1 MARKKAAR
9 RAPRH
14 GSTRA
19 TAKAA
24 RELRSQR
31 SLETRKARKASLAL
45 TLVKGD
51 GRFSRSR
58 AGQPFIILTG
68 LSGSGKSQAIRA
80 LEDLGYFC
88 VDNLPTTL
96 IPTLAKLSL
105 RAGGDIEKVAIVVD
119 VREGGFLSSFPK
131 IFRQLRKMP
140 KLNPVLIF
148 LEADHAALVR
158 RFSETRRPHPLAPD
172 RSVTEGIRD
181 ERSRLNV
188 IRDMADEIVDTS
200 DMTVHELRQF
210 FMGLSR
216 DRTRA
221 RLVITV
227 LSFGFKHGVPV
238 DADLVFDVR
247 CLPNPHFVPTLR
259 RRTGRDKAV
268 ADFLERDES
277 TRQFM
282 DRLEE
287 YVRYLVPFYVAE
299 GKSYLTI
306 AIGCTGGRHRSVM
319 IAERL
324 KRALGD
330 VGVARV
336 RVRHRDLAL
345 A

>member
-1 MARKKAAR
+1 MARRKAAR
-9 RAPRH
+9 R
-14 GSTRA
+14 
-19 TAKAA
+19 TAAA
-24 RELRSQR
+24 RPSPAARRETREMRSKR
-31 SLETRKARKASLAL
+31 SLDVRRARQASLKLSL
-45 TLVKGD
+45 TKGD
-51 GRFSRSR
+51 PRLKRSR

-188 IRDMADEIVDTS
+188 IRRMADEIVDTS

-216 DRTRA
+216 DRARA

-282 DRLEE
+282 DKLEE

-330 VGVARV
+330 IGVARV
-336 RVRHRDLAL
+336 RVRHRDLTHA
-345 A
+345 